1 MKRSK
6 KTTVFFASV
15 SLILTL
21 LTLNLAP
28 ASSAGIP
35 DEEWQK
41 SGPPTSSPSW
51 GFLSRAITETS
62 VEFAHPYLMSF
73 TADKYEVGTGKVLK
87 VKKCNSMPT
96 TECPLTEF
104 QRYSTPLGMC
114 AGDEGDCIESV
125 TAKNFEGKNLS
136 VRFLRN
142 FAEKTGWEFEGD
154 RKLNLPKSGQ
164 QFLVDIP
171 DAPHAGG
178 TQYLISSVLTGTKMP
193 DWSTFNTV
201 NMETAI
207 WPVKITYGNYQ
218 ISEQSLNPA
227 NYSALGIGTSNGSQC
242 SGVGNTYTQ
251 CAIPVAAPLDVEF
264 SLNLRFS
271 TKISGWLHGRL
282 REVSGEI
289 SKNSDGMQ
297 LLHVSAKFV
306 KVPTIFGWV
315 EKSVA
320 PTNLTEFYGTFD
332 PFWLNMGNGYGCPTS
347 DCTPTSWLRNPSYS
361 DKGMKE
367 FALWLPIVNNKAVA
381 APTTWYMRT
390 TDNDSTAKC
399 SAITSEKLVGI
410 VSTNA
415 TAYLP
420 GPPSF
425 NAADEIL
432 DYKVLAPHY
441 LADGSEFLGTYDLM
455 IDADYARCL
464 YGFSSAPIKASISV
478 VTESGTVQIAT
489 ESIFER
495 NNFMYLGAY
504 GFKFSS
510 PTIRVKLTQEKPK
523 EVEMP
528 KVELKAEEKIA
539 VVMLPVKVNKTKII
553 TCTKGNS
560 VKKFSGTNPKCPSGY
575 RKKI

>member
-1 MKRSK
+1 M
-6 KTTVFFASV
+6 
-15 SLILTL
+15 IQQQ
-21 LTLNLAP
+21 N
-28 ASSAGIP
+28 
-35 DEEWQK
+35 
-41 SGPPTSSPSW
+41 
-51 GFLSRAITETS
+51 
-62 VEFAHPYLMSF
+62 
-73 TADKYEVGTGKVLK
+73 
-87 VKKCNSMPT
+87 
-96 TECPLTEF
+96 
-104 QRYSTPLGMC
+104 
-114 AGDEGDCIESV
+114 
-125 TAKNFEGKNLS
+125 
-136 VRFLRN
+136 VRR
-142 FAEKTGWEFEGD
+142 
-154 RKLNLPKSGQ
+154 
-164 QFLVDIP
+164 
-171 DAPHAGG
+171 
-178 TQYLISSVLTGTKMP
+178 
-193 DWSTFNTV
+193 
-201 NMETAI
+201 
-207 WPVKITYGNYQ
+207 
-218 ISEQSLNPA
+218 
-227 NYSALGIGTSNGSQC
+227 
-242 SGVGNTYTQ
+242 
-251 CAIPVAAPLDVEF
+251 
-264 SLNLRFS
+264 
-271 TKISGWLHGRL
+271 
-282 REVSGEI
+282 
-289 SKNSDGMQ
+289 
-297 LLHVSAKFV
+297 
-306 KVPTIFGWV
+306 
-315 EKSVA
+315 
-320 PTNLTEFYGTFD
+320 
-332 PFWLNMGNGYGCPTS
+332 
-347 DCTPTSWLRNPSYS
+347 
-361 DKGMKE
+361 
-367 FALWLPIVNNKAVA
+367 
-381 APTTWYMRT
+381 
-390 TDNDSTAKC
+390 
-399 SAITSEKLVGI
+399 I